1 MLYSVSDVC
10 QLVGVTRQ
18 SVVHSLKHHRIVNGM
33 DKIGNK
39 YMLTQAQL
47 ERLLFLSYPKV
58 YYMVTNKED
67 NAMEIIPNQ
76 IGKIQKVSS
85 GKHLYYYIRNFPL
98 SMDGKKYTYF
108 KSNGY
113 TSKEEAE
120 SVRNDLIARRT
131 KGEFLKDFPCSNN
144 SYYEYCVNYIEHKKI
159 KDSTREGYRNFYCR
173 FKEHFSNTPVT
184 SLDRNILQKFL
195 NSYDNG
201 IPTMCKILSMT
212 LKELFLS
219 EVLDKNLYLLL
230 VKPKVKHKP
239 KKRALTKDELN
250 IYLNYM
256 KGCRL
261 EHLILLMFS
270 TGLRC
275 GEACALK
282 WDDIVFTS
290 NSSGYVIVNKTVSRI
305 GKQTIVTSPKTES
318 SNRKVYF
325 NNKELIDK
333 LKEVKSKSNSR
344 WVAPTAKDKDKPMN
358 PILVNNYYFRESSIK
373 SGIPRITSHYA
384 RVTYASYALEK
395 GMSIKNLQKQ
405 LGHTNSI
412 LIHTVYA
419 QDVGTTESQVNSIN
433 LFD

>member
-1 MLYSVSDVC
+1 
-10 QLVGVTRQ
+10 
-18 SVVHSLKHHRIVNGM
+18 
-33 DKIGNK
+33 
-39 YMLTQAQL
+39 MLTQAQL

-58 YYMVTNKED
+58 YYMVTDKED
-67 NAMEIIPNQ
+67 NAMEIIPHS

-108 KSNGY
+108 KSKGY

-120 SVRNDLIARRT
+120 SVRNDLIARRA
-131 KGEFLKDFPCSNN
+131 KGEFLTPSPSSSN
-144 SYYEYCVNYIEHKKI
+144 SYYEYCVNYIENKKI
-159 KDSTREGYRNFYCR
+159 KESTREGYRNYLDR
-173 FKEHFSNTPVT
+173 FKKHFSDTPVT
-184 SLDRNILQKFL
+184 NLDRAMLQRFL

-201 IPTMCKILSMT
+201 IQAMCKILSMT
-212 LKELFLS
+212 LKELFLN

-230 VKPKVKHKP
+230 VKPKVKHKQ
-239 KKRALTKDELN
+239 KKRALTKDELKT
-250 IYLNYM
+250 YLNYI

-290 NSSGYVIVNKTVSRI
+290 DSSGYVIVNKTVSRI
-305 GKQTIVTSPKTES
+305 GNQTAVTQPKTEH
-318 SNRKVYF
+318 SNRKVFF
-325 NNKELIDK
+325 NNKELVDK
-333 LKEVKSKSNSR
+333 LKEVKSKSNSH
-344 WVAPTAKDKDKPMN
+344 WFAPKSKDKDKPMN
-358 PILVNNYYFRESSIK
+358 PLLVNEYYFRDMSIK
-373 SGIPRITSHYA
+373 AGIPRITSHYA

-405 LGHTNSI
+405 LGHANSI

-419 QDVGTTESQVNSIN
+419 KDVGTAESQVNTIN